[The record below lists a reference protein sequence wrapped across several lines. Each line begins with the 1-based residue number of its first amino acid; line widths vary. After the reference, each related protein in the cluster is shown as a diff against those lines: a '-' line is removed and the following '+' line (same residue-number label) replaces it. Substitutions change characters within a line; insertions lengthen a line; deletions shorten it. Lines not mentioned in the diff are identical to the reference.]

1 LFSKYYQ
8 AELAYFRETGRD
20 FGRANPA
27 LAGLLSERGG
37 DPDAERLLEGVAFL
51 TARIRERSEAA
62 LPELV
67 EGLVDLILPQYLR
80 PLPACSIVEFTPQ
93 IRAMRG
99 ALSVPRGTEV
109 AAKPVEGT
117 SCTFRTT
124 SELTLLPLAVHDVG
138 VEYPSSTN
146 PILRVALT
154 ISEAGLAELRRV
166 GKLRFFLHGEL
177 PLSSTLYLWMLR
189 HCQGVELRDPAD
201 RAPGVRLPAQ
211 NVSALGLEPEE
222 ALFQWPRL
230 TQQAPR
236 LLQEFFTLPQKF
248 LFFELSGLEA
258 APSSRDRLEIVF
270 HFDRPPA
277 LPSKVGRDAVR
288 LYCVP
293 VVNLFNASGEP
304 LRVSGLE
311 EGHLLRPAGVNPR
324 HAEVYAVDSVTGA
337 GTGRGDR
344 REYASFVAF
353 SHLPKEAYYRLHRSI
368 SPVDGGLD
376 TSISLGTSLDSPP
389 EWPELKEQTLST
401 ELTCT
406 HRSLPAQLGVGDLC
420 VATRTSPALAQ
431 FTNLLPIS
439 QPIRPP
445 LGSELHWRL
454 LSALALSRLSLG
466 GKDELRAMLELY
478 NFQVDTDQPL
488 ARANS
493 MRIGAIRTVES
504 ARQRSLVQGASIFG
518 QRTRLEMEEAGFAGP
533 GDLFVFGQILDRLFA
548 SNLGV
553 NSFHEL
559 AVQSFPSRMEHVWPP
574 RSGTQPLI

>member
-51 TARIRERSEAA
+51 TARIRQRGEAA

-80 PLPACSIVEFTPQ
+80 PIPASSIVEFTPQ

-99 ALSVPRGTEV
+99 ALPVPRGTEV
-109 AAKPVEGT
+109 AAKAVEGT
-117 SCTFRTT
+117 ACTFRTT

-138 VEYPSSTN
+138 VEYPSSTS
-146 PILRVALT
+146 PILRVTLT
-154 ISEAGLAELRRV
+154 ISEAGTAELRRT

-177 PLSSTLYLWMLR
+177 PLSSTLYLWLAR
-189 HCQGVELRDPAD
+189 HCQEIELRDPEQKS
-201 RAPGVRLPAQ
+201 PGARLPAQ
-211 NVSALGLEPEE
+211 NLRATGFEPEE
-222 ALFQWPRL
+222 ALFEWPRL
-230 TQQAPR
+230 SQDGSR

-248 LFFELSGLEA
+248 LFFELQGLAA
-258 APSSRDRLEIVF
+258 APTTREKLEVIF
-270 HFDRPPA
+270 HFDRPPS
-277 LPSKVGRDAVR
+277 LPAKVGREAVR

-304 LRVSGLE
+304 VRVEALE
-311 EGHLLRPAGVNPR
+311 EQHPLRPAGVNPR

-353 SHLPKEAYYRLHRSI
+353 SHLPKETYYRLHRTI
-368 SPVDGGLD
+368 SPIDAGLD
-376 TSISLGTSLDSPP
+376 TTISLGTALDAPP
-389 EWPELKEQTLST
+389 DWQEQTLSMQ
-401 ELTCT
+401 LTCT
-406 HRSLPAQLGVGDLC
+406 HRSLPAQLGIGDLS

-431 FTNLLPIS
+431 FTNLVPIS

-454 LSALALSRLSLG
+454 LSHLALSRLSLA

-478 NFQVDTDQPL
+478 NFQVDTDQPR
-488 ARANS
+488 ARANT
-493 MRIGAIRTVES
+493 MRIGAIRAVES

-518 QRTRLEMEEAGFAGP
+518 QRTRVEMEEAGFAGP
-533 GDLFVFGQILDRLFA
+533 GDLFAFGQILDRLFA

-559 AVQSFPSRMEHVWPP
+559 AVQSFPSRLEHVWPP
-574 RSGTQPLI
+574 RSGTQSLI

>member
-1 LFSKYYQ
+1 VFSKYYQ
-8 AELAYFRETGRD
+8 AELAYFRETGRE
-20 FGRANPA
+20 FGRAHPA
-27 LAGLLSERGG
+27 MAGLLSERGG

-51 TARIRERSEAA
+51 TARIRERGEAA

-67 EGLVDLILPQYLR
+67 EGLVDLLMPQYLR
-80 PLPACSIVEFTPQ
+80 PVPASSIVEFTPQ
-93 IRAMRG
+93 IRALRG
-99 ALSVPRGTEV
+99 ALAVPRGTEV
-109 AAKPVEGT
+109 AAKAVEGT
-117 SCTFRTT
+117 ACTFRTT
-124 SELTLLPLAVHDVG
+124 ADLTLLPLAVHDAG
-138 VEYPSSTN
+138 VEYPSSTA
-146 PILRVALT
+146 PVLRVVIT
-154 ISEAGLAELRRV
+154 VSEAGVAELRRV

-177 PLSSTLYLWMLR
+177 PLSSTLYLWLLR
-189 HCQGVELRDPAD
+189 HCQGVELRDPAEKG
-201 RAPGVRLPAQ
+201 PGVRLPPQ
-211 NVSALGLEPEE
+211 NVRALGLEPEE

-258 APSSRDRLEIVF
+258 SPGGRDRLEVVF

-277 LPSKVGRDAVR
+277 LPAKVGRDAIR
-288 LYCVP
+288 LHCVP

-311 EGHLLRPAGVNPR
+311 EEHLLRPAGVNPR
-324 HAEVYAVDSVTGA
+324 HSEVYAVESVAGA

-344 REYASFVAF
+344 VEYEPFVAF
-353 SHLPKEAYYRLHRSI
+353 AHVPNGTYYRLHRSI

-376 TSISLGTSLDSPP
+376 TTISLGTPLDSPP
-389 EWPELKEQTLST
+389 DWKEQTLST

-420 VATRTSPALAQ
+420 VATRSSPALAQ

-454 LSALALSRLSLG
+454 LSALALSRLSLA

-493 MRIGAIRTVES
+493 LRIGAIRTVES
-504 ARQRSLVQGASIFG
+504 VRQRSLVQGASIFG
-518 QRTRLEMEEAGFAGP
+518 QRTRVEMEEAGFAGP
-533 GDLFVFGQILDRLFA
+533 GDLFAFGQILDRLFA

-559 AVQSFPSRMEHVWPP
+559 AVQSFPSRLEHVWPP

>member
-8 AELAYFRETGRD
+8 AELAYFRETGRE
-20 FGRANPA
+20 FGRAHPA
-27 LAGLLSERGG
+27 MAGLLSERGG

-51 TARIRERSEAA
+51 TARIRERGEAA

-67 EGLVDLILPQYLR
+67 EGLVDLLMPQYLR
-80 PLPACSIVEFTPQ
+80 PVPASSIVEFTPQ

-99 ALSVPRGTEV
+99 ALIVQRGTEV

-124 SELTLLPLAVHDVG
+124 ADLTLLPIAVHDAG
-138 VEYPSSTN
+138 VEYPSSTS
-146 PILRVALT
+146 PLLRVALT
-154 ISEAGLAELRRV
+154 TSEAGTAELRRT
-166 GKLRFFLHGEL
+166 GKVRFFLHGDL
-177 PLSSTLYLWMLR
+177 PLSSTLFLWLLR
-189 HCQGVELRDPAD
+189 HCQGIELRDPEQK
-201 RAPGVRLPAQ
+201 APSARLPAQ
-211 NVSALGLEPEE
+211 NLRATGFEPEE
-222 ALFQWPRL
+222 ALFQWPRF
-230 TQQAPR
+230 THEGSR

-248 LFFELSGLEA
+248 LFFELRGLEA
-258 APSSRDRLEIVF
+258 APSTRERLEVVF
-270 HFDRPPA
+270 HFDRPPP
-277 LPSKVGRDAVR
+277 LPGKVGRDAVR
-288 LYCVP
+288 LHCVP
-293 VVNLFNASGEP
+293 VINLFSASGEP
-304 LRVSGLE
+304 VRMAGLE
-311 EGHLLRPAGVNPR
+311 EEHPLRPAGVNPR
-324 HAEVYAVDSVTGA
+324 HSEVYSVDAVTSA

-344 REYASFVAF
+344 VEYASFVAF
-353 SHLPKEAYYRLHRSI
+353 SHLPKGTYYRVHRKI

-376 TSISLGTSLDSPP
+376 TTLSLGTPLDVPP
-389 EWPELKEQTLST
+389 DWEEQTLST

-406 HRSLPAQLGVGDLC
+406 HRSLPAQLGAGDLS
-420 VATRTSPALAQ
+420 VATRSSPPLAQ

-454 LSALALSRLSLG
+454 LSHLALSRLSLT

-488 ARANS
+488 ARANTL
-493 MRIGAIRTVES
+493 RIGAIRAVES

-518 QRTRLEMEEAGFAGP
+518 QRTRVEIEESGFAGP
-533 GDLFVFGQILDRLFA
+533 GDLFAFGQILDRLFA

-559 AVQSFPSRMEHVWPP
+559 AVQSFPSRLEYTWPP